1 MPLSLAPY
9 LFYPRVYR
17 ISELEKDLSFGRFNE
32 ESQQIVKPECLPAS
46 LDSLSFKRVYL
57 MDNGQTIWIYIGSQV
72 EEEII

>member
-1 MPLSLAPY
+1 MPLALAPY

-17 ISELEKDLSFGRFNE
+17 ISELANDISFGRFNE

-57 MDNGQTIWIYIGSQV
+57 MDNGQTLWLYIGS
-72 EEEII
+72 